1 MQLLRQ
7 RDFRRLLVGQ
17 GISGLGDW
25 MGTFAFMAL
34 ALSETDSSAAVGGIL
49 ALRLLPAGLGG
60 SLAAHIAARWDRRR
74 IMLTTDVMRAAIV
87 GVVPLVQGLWWIY
100 VWAFALEAT
109 SIVFV
114 SARDAAVPD
123 LADDEDLPLANGLMM
138 GSSYGSIPIAAL
150 AFGGLDALPLND
162 TGWFASH
169 PHALVFWID
178 ALTFLASAVLI
189 SRLPRLGGASAT
201 PEIEPQGRLRDAWRL
216 PLVRSVLPATAA
228 VALGLGALFSLGIAL
243 VREELEASNTQFGI
257 LIALFG
263 AGAAVGLVTT
273 RRLGTDLLTTTRFGV
288 TVMGLLVTSMSLSPE
303 LWLTYLGAVGFGAG
317 ATIALTSG
325 MSALQS
331 GVRES
336 ERVLAFAAF
345 HVVIRIGLGIAAVA
359 TGAIADGF
367 EEVHLPG
374 DNAISAVRLVLL
386 GCGAV
391 VVFAAQAV
399 RPLDTVTEPSTA
411 TRPT

>member
-1 MQLLRQ
+1 MQLLR
-7 RDFRRLLVGQ
+7 RPDFRRLLIGQ

-34 ALSETDSSAAVGGIL
+34 ALTETESSAAVGGIL

-60 SLAAHIAARWDRRR
+60 SIAARMAARWDRRR
-74 IMLTTDVMRAAIV
+74 IMLTTDLMRV
-87 GVVPLVQGLWWIY
+87 GVVAVVPLVQGLWWIY
-100 VWAFALEAT
+100 VWAFVLEAT

-123 LADDEDLPLANGLMM
+123 LADEEDLPVANGLMM
-138 GSSYGSIPIAAL
+138 ASSYGGIPLGAL
-150 AFGGLDALPLND
+150 AFGGLAALPLND
-162 TGWFASH
+162 SGWFASH
-169 PHALVFWID
+169 PQALVFWID

-189 SRLPRLGGASAT
+189 ARLPRLGGGTAA
-201 PEIEPQGRLRDAWRL
+201 EDEPTGRLRDAWRL
-216 PLVRSVLPATAA
+216 PLVRSVMPATAA

-243 VREELEASNTQFGI
+243 IRDELSASNTEFGI

-263 AGAAVGLVTT
+263 VGAGIGLAST
-273 RRLGTDLLTTTRFGV
+273 RKLGTDLLTTTRFGV
-288 TVMGLLVTSMSLSPE
+288 TAMGLLVTSMSLSPE
-303 LWLTYLGAVGFGAG
+303 IWLTYLGAVGFGAG

-345 HVVIRIGLGIAAVA
+345 HVVIRVGLGVAAVV
-359 TGAIADGF
+359 TGAVADGLDT
-367 EEVHLPG
+367 VQLPG
-374 DNAISAVRLVLL
+374 DASISAIRLVLL
-386 GCGAV
+386 GCGV
-391 VVFAAQAV
+391 VVVLAAQAV
-399 RPLDTVTEPSTA
+399 RPVAAPADTTEHSAA
-411 TRPT
+411 T